1 MSYNSNRMLY
11 SPPSLDEIEPN
22 LFLGNL
28 TSSTNFLTLHANR
41 ISAIVSI
48 NTGCF
53 EMWDRPWN
61 RELVPKERHLFIP
74 ALDNAT
80 QDLLQH
86 MTEACDFI
94 ERMRSISIERPVSPI
109 FVDLWDSDSEG
120 EAPETTE
127 TKGKEATPETQTS
140 PNVILVHCDVGVSR
154 SATIMIAYLMRKY
167 RILLKDAMA
176 RVKAKR
182 RKIRPNDSFREQ
194 LEIWEKTGY
203 EVYEDSEAKTPK
215 LEYEK
220 FLKRW
225 AKRLKKKGL
234 TGNEP
239 IVPES
244 ARVEPLFASMRLD
257 E

>member
-1 MSYNSNRMLY
+1 MNRMVH
-11 SPPSLDEIEPN
+11 SRPSLDEIEPN

-28 TSSTNFLTLHANR
+28 SSSTRYLTLQEHR
-41 ISAIVSI
+41 ISTLVSI

-53 EMWDRPWN
+53 EMWDRPYN
-61 RELVPKERHLFIP
+61 RALVPKERHLFIP
-74 ALDNAT
+74 AFDSST

-94 ERMRSISIERPVSPI
+94 ERMCSLKIERP
-109 FVDLWDSDSEG
+109 
-120 EAPETTE
+120 AK
-127 TKGKEATPETQTS
+127 TKESKATPETQTS
-140 PNVILVHCDVGVSR
+140 PNVNLVHCDVGISR

-167 RILLKDAMA
+167 CIPLKDAMT

-182 RKIRPNDSFREQ
+182 MKIRPNDGFREQ

-203 EVYEDSEAKTPK
+203 QVYEDGKAKTPK
-215 LEYEK
+215 LEYKK
-220 FLKRW
+220 FLKRRT
-225 AKRLKKKGL
+225 KRLKKKGL

-244 ARVEPLFASMRLD
+244 ARIEAIFANMQLD